1 MQYSFSALALLAVAG
16 LAAAQ
21 IPVCAQSCL
30 DTATKAACG
39 DPKDY
44 ACACTPA
51 NQAKIQGS
59 ATNCVL
65 AACGPTVAVQQV
77 LPAAK
82 ALCDSLASSSAAPAS
97 TSSSEAAPSS
107 TAVETSSAAASAS
120 SYSASAAPST
130 TTTAVVP
137 VTTGSSN
144 GTAAPTSTPASF
156 TGGAAQATAAGLG
169 SVFAL
174 GMAVLAAF

>member
-21 IPVCAQSCL
+21 IPLCAQPCL
-30 DTATKAACG
+30 DSATKDACG
-39 DPKDY
+39 DAKDF

-51 NQAKIQGS
+51 NQAKIQNA
-59 ATNCVL
+59 ATTCVL
-65 AACGPTVAVQQV
+65 GACGPTVAVQEV

-82 ALCDSLASSSAAPAS
+82 ALCDNLPASSSAAPAS

-107 TAVETSSAAASAS
+107 TAAETSSSAGAS
-120 SYSASAAPST
+120 SYAASSAPT
-130 TTTAVVP
+130 TTSTALVP

-144 GTAAPTSTPASF
+144 GTTAPTSTPAPF

-169 SVFAL
+169 SAFAL